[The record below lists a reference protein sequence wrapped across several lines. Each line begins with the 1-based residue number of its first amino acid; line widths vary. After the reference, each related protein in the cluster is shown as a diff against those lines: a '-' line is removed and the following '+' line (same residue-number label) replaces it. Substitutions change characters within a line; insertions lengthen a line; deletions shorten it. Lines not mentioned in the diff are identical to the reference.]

1 MKIAKGQVPPY
12 PRIRGKMIDIR
23 YPCYVEWKL
32 DGEANV
38 YHNSTLINK
47 SSGKTRTD
55 FPVTTLLEATFDVN
69 TVLFGE
75 LYWADGKAGALYSL
89 LSHAKDDALKFGV
102 FDAIHPDIANA
113 NYEDRRAWLS
123 DKFTNSPIKLSEKHV
138 HIIDA
143 VYCETPDE
151 VEAQVGDSKVLGY
164 EGVVVKNVD
173 SRLILNGRLIQQQ
186 LGWVKRKHIETVDVP
201 ITHIDEMLERMEI
214 EYNGR
219 KVGVKLNNKYK
230 PSVKVGDVVEVE
242 HMGVLNG
249 GGLRH
254 PVYRGKNITKGG
266 TK

>member
-1 MKIAKGQVPPY
+1 MKIAQGQRPPFFK
-12 PRIRGKMIDIR
+12 IRGKMIDIR

-38 YHNSTLINK
+38 YHNGALINK

-55 FPVTTLLEATFDVN
+55 CPITDFLSNVFDHN

-75 LYWADGKAGALYSL
+75 LYWEDGKAGRLYDL
-89 LSHAKDDALKFGV
+89 LSHAKDDKLKFSV
-102 FDAIHPDIANA
+102 FDVIHPEVVNLG
-113 NYEDRRAWLS
+113 YQERREWLVNNWTQAH
-123 DKFTNSPIKLSEKHV
+123 DQVGLIPAF
-138 HIIDA
+138 
-143 VYCETPDE
+143 YCETPDE

-164 EGVVVKNVD
+164 EGVVVKNAD
-173 SRLILNGRLIQQQ
+173 SRLILAGRLIPQQ

-201 ITHIDEMLERMEI
+201 ITHIDDMLERMEI
-214 EYNGR
+214 EHNGR

-230 PSVKVGDVVEVE
+230 QGVKVGDVVEVE
-242 HMGVLNG
+242 HQGVLNG

-254 PVYRGKNITKGG
+254 PVYRGKKITRR